1 MTEDWSSSFHLLS
14 WLIVLA
20 GISSSLFI
28 VTDMRRRQP
37 QAMSVMRAV
46 WPINA
51 LWAGPFGIWA
61 YWKIGRTGPLPPAAQ
76 KPISA
81 SQSASMK
88 MDGMDKGPHAFWQK
102 IVAGT
107 FHCGAGCSLADLIG
121 PILFRA
127 APFTVAASLVFGEW
141 TLDYIIALL
150 VGVTFQYAAI
160 SSMLQQTGARIW
172 WRALKIDFLSLTA
185 WQVGM
190 YGWMALVIFVWFGPI
205 PPTRIE
211 FWFMMQLAM
220 ACGFFTSYPM
230 NWWLVKAGIKTAM

>member
-1 MTEDWSSSFHLLS
+1 M
-14 WLIVLA
+14 VLA
-20 GISSSLFI
+20 GVASSLFI
-28 VTDMRRRQP
+28 VIDMRRRQP
-37 QAMSVMRAV
+37 QLMAVMRAV

-51 LWAGPFGIWA
+51 LWAGLFGIWA
-61 YWKIGRTGPLPPAAQ
+61 YWKIGRTAPLPVRTPAS
-76 KPISA
+76 SA
-81 SQSASMK
+81 APTKTPSMG
-88 MDGMDKGPHAFWQK
+88 DTPRAFWQS

-127 APFTVAASLVFGEW
+127 APFAVAASLVFGEW
-141 TLDYIIALL
+141 TLDYLIALL
-150 VGVTFQYAAI
+150 IGVTFQYAAI
-160 SSMLQQTGARIW
+160 SPMLQQIGPRIW

-220 ACGFFTSYPM
+220 VCGFFTAYPM

>member
-1 MTEDWSSSFHLLS
+1 MAQNWSSAFHLLS
-14 WLIVLA
+14 WLAVLA
-20 GISSSLFI
+20 GLASCLFVI
-28 VTDMRRRQP
+28 VDMRARQP
-37 QAMSVMRAV
+37 QPMAVMRAV

-51 LWAGPFGIWA
+51 VWAGPFGIWA
-61 YWKIGRTGPLPPAAQ
+61 YWKIGRMGPVAHNSA
-76 KPISA
+76 SA
-81 SQSASMK
+81 SQTAPAK
-88 MDGMDKGPHAFWQK
+88 LGGMDMKPRAFWQS
-102 IVAGT
+102 IVVGT

-127 APFTVAASLVFGEW
+127 APFAVAASLVFGEW
-141 TLDYIIALL
+141 TLDYLIALL
-150 VGVTFQYAAI
+150 IGVTFQYAAI
-160 SSMLQQTGARIW
+160 SPMLQQTGPRIW

-205 PPTRIE
+205 SPMRIE